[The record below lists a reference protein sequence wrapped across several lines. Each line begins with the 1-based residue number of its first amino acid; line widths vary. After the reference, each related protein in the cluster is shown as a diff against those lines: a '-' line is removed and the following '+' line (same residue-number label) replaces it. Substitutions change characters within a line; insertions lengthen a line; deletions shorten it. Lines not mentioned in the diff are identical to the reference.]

1 MLQLL
6 TIATQSGYLKSHKRN
21 TQDGN
26 QYPCDQCDYNAIESG
41 NLKRH
46 KESKPE
52 E

>member
-6 TIATQSGYLKSHKRN
+6 TIATQSGHLKSHKRN

-26 QYPCDQCDYNAIESG
+26 QYPCDQCDY
-41 NLKRH
+41 KRH